1 VTTRRQTARRARPRP
16 APAPEVTVVFL
27 PPATPEARED
37 AWRRLVD
44 ALDWLATLGAMD
56 S

>member
-1 VTTRRQTARRARPRP
+1 VKPRRPPKRPP
-16 APAPEVTVVFL
+16 PPPEPEFEVVL
-27 PPATPEARED
+27 VPPATPEARED

>member
-1 VTTRRQTARRARPRP
+1 MKPSRRPRQP
-16 APAPEVTVVFL
+16 PREEREDAEERRVVFI
-27 PPATPEARED
+27 PPATPEAAED

>member
-1 VTTRRQTARRARPRP
+1 VKPRHLARARA
-16 APAPEVTVVFL
+16 APPPEPEIAVVFL